1 MKILFVIDSFYTT
14 NNGTSISAQRFAGE
28 LRKRGHEVKVL
39 CWDTPEYIENNLT
52 DGDFTTKKF
61 HIPVFQPL
69 CDKHDFSF
77 AYNNK
82 NIVHDACDW
91 ADIVHVFV
99 PFGIE
104 MEAIN
109 YCHRIG
115 KPVTAAFH
123 IQPENMTSSV
133 SMGKVE
139 WFNEMFYRSF
149 RRNIYNRVRH
159 VHVPSQFMGNM
170 IAERGYTAKIHVIS
184 NGIQDAF
191 MEAGERKHLTQTL
204 SQGEGAS
211 SLKGDGKEVF
221 KIMMI
226 GRLSQ
231 EKRQDVIINAVKYSK
246 YADRIQ
252 LVFAGRGPEYDKY
265 VELGKDLKHQPQ
277 FIYVGRDELIEEL
290 LTTDLYV
297 HASDMESEAISCI
310 EAFSTGLVPVIANS
324 EVSATPQFALDGR
337 SLFMPGNPKDLARAI
352 DYWLDHPEER
362 RYMEEQYRLA
372 GRKYSLAAS
381 VTAFEEMLNEE
392 IQDNEEVA
400 CMPVAPHRHERF
412 SHRLRRVAAL
422 W

>member
-52 DGDFTTKKF
+52 DGDFTTPKF
-61 HIPVFQPL
+61 YMPVFQPL

-109 YCHRIG
+109 YCHEIG

-159 VHVPSQFMGNM
+159 VHVPSQFMGEM
-170 IAERGYTAKIHVIS
+170 IAERGYTAKIHPIS
-184 NGIQDAF
+184 NGIQNAF
-191 MEAGERKHLTQTL
+191 MEAGEKKAESRKSKVK
-204 SQGEGAS
+204 SQ
-211 SLKGDGKEVF
+211 KQVF

-252 LVFAGRGPEYDKY
+252 LVFAGRGPEYNKY

-310 EAFSTGLVPVIANS
+310 EAFATGLVPVIANS

-362 RYMEEQYRLA
+362 LHMEEQYRLA

-392 IQDNEEVA
+392 IKDNEEVA
-400 CMPVAPHRHERF
+400 CQPVTTHQYERF
-412 SHRLRRVAAL
+412 GHRLRRVAAF

>member
-28 LRKRGHEVKVL
+28 LRKRGHEVCAL
-39 CWDTPEYIENNLT
+39 CWDTPEYKENNLT
-52 DGDFTTKKF
+52 DGDFTTPKF
-61 HIPVFQPL
+61 YMPVFQPL
-69 CDKHDFSF
+69 MDEHDFSF
-77 AYNNK
+77 AKNNK

-91 ADIVHVFV
+91 ADIVHIFV
-99 PFGIE
+99 PFGIS

-109 YCHRIG
+109 YCNEIG

-133 SMGKVE
+133 NMGKVE

-191 MEAGERKHLTQTL
+191 MEAGEKKAESRKSKVE
-204 SQGEGAS
+204 SQ
-211 SLKGDGKEVF
+211 KQVF

-265 VELGKDLKHQPQ
+265 VELGKNLKHQPQ

-310 EAFSTGLVPVIANS
+310 EAFATGLVPVIANS

-362 RYMEEQYRLA
+362 SHMEEQYRLA

-392 IQDNEEVA
+392 IQDNEEVT

-412 SHRLRRVAAL
+412 SRRIRRVAAL